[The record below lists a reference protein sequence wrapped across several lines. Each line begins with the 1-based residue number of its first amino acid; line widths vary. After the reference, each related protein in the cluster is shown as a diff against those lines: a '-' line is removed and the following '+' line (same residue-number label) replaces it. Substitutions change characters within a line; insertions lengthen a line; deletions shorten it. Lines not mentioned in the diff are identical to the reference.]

1 MMIMM
6 VTMAMMAITRD
17 RMTDGIM
24 NINKAMQ
31 IPGRAPVGGMR
42 TWTGNDHRHS
52 VSSIREAM
60 I

>member
-1 MMIMM
+1 MMVMMVMMIMM
-6 VTMAMMAITRD
+6 VITRD

-24 NINKAMQ
+24 DINKAMQ

-42 TWTGNDHRHS
+42 TWTGNDHRHI